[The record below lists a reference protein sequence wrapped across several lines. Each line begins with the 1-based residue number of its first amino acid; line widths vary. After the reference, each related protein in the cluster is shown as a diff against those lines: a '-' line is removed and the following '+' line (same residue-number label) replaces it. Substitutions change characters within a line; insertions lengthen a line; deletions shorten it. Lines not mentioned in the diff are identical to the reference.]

1 MNQAPVLRMVDV
13 VKVFRS
19 GAFVTPVLHGVS
31 LEIPAGGLT
40 LVMGPSGSGKTTL
53 ISLLT
58 GLLRPTSGRV
68 ELCGDAISEL
78 SETDVARVRRERLGF
93 VFQSY
98 NLFPAMSAQDN
109 VAVALQMSG
118 LSWKSARARA
128 AEMLERVGLGPRRT
142 HLPADLSGGE
152 KQRVA
157 IARALA
163 TRPTLVVGDEVT
175 AALDSATAYQIM
187 DLLRMHV
194 GPDTAVILV
203 THDRRLERFAERV
216 IEMEDGRV
224 RADRPSERP
233 NPSPN
238 HTMQAAL

>member
-1 MNQAPVLRMVDV
+1 MVDV
-13 VKVFRS
+13 VKTFRS
-19 GAFVTPVLHGVS
+19 GALVTPVLHGIS
-31 LEIPAGGLT
+31 LEIPPGGLT
-40 LVMGPSGSGKTTL
+40 LIMGPSGSGKTTL

-58 GLLRPTSGRV
+58 GLFRPSSGRV
-68 ELCGDAISEL
+68 ELCGAPISEL
-78 SETDVARVRRERLGF
+78 PEADVARVRRARLGF

-118 LSWKSARARA
+118 LSWKCARSRA
-128 AEMLERVGLGPRRT
+128 ADALERVGLGHRLT
-142 HLPADLSGGE
+142 HRPADLSGGE

-163 TRPTLVVGDEVT
+163 THPTIIVGDEVT
-175 AALDSATAYQIM
+175 AALDGVTAFQIM
-187 DLLRMHV
+187 DLLRTHV

-233 NPSPN
+233 PQ
-238 HTMQAAL
+238 HMRAAS

>member
-1 MNQAPVLRMVDV
+1 MVDV
-13 VKVFRS
+13 VKTFRS
-19 GAFVTPVLHGVS
+19 GALVVPVLHGIS

-40 LVMGPSGSGKTTL
+40 LIMGPSGSGKTTL

-58 GLLRPTSGRV
+58 GLFRPSAGRV
-68 ELCGDAISEL
+68 ELCGAVISEL
-78 SETDVARVRRERLGF
+78 PEADVARVRRERLGF

-118 LSWKSARARA
+118 LSWKSARSRA
-128 AEMLERVGLGPRRT
+128 ADALQRVGLGHRLAHR
-142 HLPADLSGGE
+142 PADLSGGE

-163 TRPTLVVGDEVT
+163 TRPTIIVGDEIT
-175 AALDSATAYQIM
+175 AALDGVTAFQIM
-187 DLLRMHV
+187 DILRTHV
-194 GPDTAVILV
+194 GPQTAVILV

-224 RADRPSERP
+224 RADRPIEPRS
-233 NPSPN
+233 S
-238 HTMQAAL
+238 HVQAAS